1 MSLLL
6 ATLAMVSQASVTP
19 APLLGRWVNPN
30 RTVIMVIAQC
40 GPKLCGTV
48 QWASDKAKADA
59 RLGTSQLVGAQL
71 LTGVKPV
78 FDSRWQGKLFVPDEN
93 VETNARLELVGP
105 GQVKV
110 SGCWIGNICKWQVW
124 TRMLRLNGG
133 RSSRRKL
140 NEPLLPQSS
149 SKWVP

>member
-6 ATLAMVSQASVTP
+6 AALAVAAQTP
-19 APLLGRWVNPN
+19 AVSPPLLGRWVNPA
-30 RTVIMVIAQC
+30 RSVIMVIAPC
-40 GPKLCGTV
+40 GAKLCGTV

-93 VETNARLELVGP
+93 VETVARLEFIGP
-105 GQVKV
+105 RQVKV

-124 TRMLRLNGG
+124 TRM
-133 RSSRRKL
+133 
-140 NEPLLPQSS
+140 Q
-149 SKWVP
+149 